1 MWLFKRRRSAP
12 IKDIAP
18 DEIFL
23 DSHNSPRFD
32 RDQFEGRIE
41 RPIGRHAVAGFG
53 IVCALIIL
61 FLVGKTF
68 VLQVVLGDEYHEQAE
83 NNRLQNTI
91 IFAERGIIYDRTGAP
106 LAWNE
111 PFDEETIPTREAV
124 GTPTESVGAE
134 SMFARRRYATS
145 TALSHVLG
153 FVRYPKKDTSG
164 FYFQEEIVG
173 EGGIEGEYNATL
185 AGTPGTKI
193 LERNALGDVISES
206 TVNNPR
212 GGSDITLSIDM
223 RVGAKLEEAM
233 LGLASRVGFRGG
245 ASVILDVLTGEVL
258 ALVSIPGVSSQDLTD
273 GIAPDL
279 FAEYSEDLATPF
291 LNRAIAGRYT
301 PGSIIKPFVA
311 VGALTEGLITPEKQI
326 LSTGA
331 LEVPNP
337 YDPTRPTVFRD
348 WKAHGL
354 VDMRRALAVS
364 SNVYFFQ
371 IGGGFENQRGL
382 GIAGLEKYIRRFG
395 IGSATGI
402 DLLGEAD
409 GVVPSI
415 AWKEELFPDDP
426 WRVGDTYNT
435 AIGQYGLQATPIQM
449 ARAVAVIA
457 NGGTIVTPSLA
468 GAKNPRENI
477 SLRSDAVTVVRE
489 GMRQAVLDGTA
500 RALNI
505 PAVEIA
511 AKTGTAEL
519 GSAKEN
525 VNSWVMGFWPYE
537 KPRFA
542 FATVMEQGPATNL
555 VGSASVMREVFDWM
569 SVNTP
574 EYLTSL

>member
-1 MWLFKRRRSAP
+1 MFFSHRRRSKAVR
-12 IKDIAP
+12 DIAP

-32 RDQFEGRIE
+32 QDQFEGRIE
-41 RPIGRHAVAGFG
+41 RPIGRRAVAGFA
-53 IVCALIIL
+53 IVCALSII
-61 FLVGKTF
+61 FLLGRTF

-83 NNRLQNTI
+83 SNRLANTI

-111 PFDEETIPTREAV
+111 PFDEGTTTETV
-124 GTPTESVGAE
+124 LAE
-134 SMFARRRYATS
+134 NTFARRRYATS
-145 TALSHVLG
+145 TVLSHVLG

-164 FYFQEEIVG
+164 FYFQEEIIG
-173 EGGIEGEYNATL
+173 AGGIEKEYDRIL

-206 TVNNPR
+206 TVNDPR
-212 GGSDITLSIDM
+212 AGNDITLSIDQEVEV
-223 RVGAKLEEAM
+223 RLAQAM
-233 LGLASRVGFRGG
+233 EGLAERVGFRGG
-245 ASVILDVLTGEVL
+245 ASVILDVKTGEVL
-258 ALVSIPGVSSQDLTD
+258 ALVSVPGVSSQTLTD
-273 GIAPDL
+273 GIPDDL
-279 FAEYSEDLATPF
+279 YSTYSTDSATPF

-311 VGALTEGLITPEKQI
+311 VGALTEGLISPEKEI

-337 YDPTRPTVFRD
+337 YDPAHPTIFRD

-364 SNVYFFQ
+364 SNVYFFE
-371 IGGGFENQRGL
+371 IGGGFNDQRGL
-382 GIAGLEKYIRRFG
+382 GIAGLEKYIRLFK
-395 IGSATGI
+395 IGNTTGI
-402 DLLGEAD
+402 DLEGEVE

-415 AWKEELFPDDP
+415 AWKAKLFPDDP

-435 AIGQYGLQATPIQM
+435 SIGQYGLQATPLQM
-449 ARAVAVIA
+449 VRAVAAIA
-457 NGGTIVTPSLA
+457 NGGTLVTPSLVRKTSVN
-468 GAKNPRENI
+468 GGEKL
-477 SLRSDAVTVVRE
+477 SLRSDVLTVVRE
-489 GMRQAVLDGTA
+489 GMRGAVLDGTA

-505 PAVEIA
+505 SAVEIA
-511 AKTGTAEL
+511 GKTGTAEL
-519 GSAKEN
+519 GTAKEN

-555 VGSASVMREVFDWM
+555 VGSAAVMRELFDWM
-569 SVNTP
+569 SIHTP
-574 EYLTSL
+574 EYLK